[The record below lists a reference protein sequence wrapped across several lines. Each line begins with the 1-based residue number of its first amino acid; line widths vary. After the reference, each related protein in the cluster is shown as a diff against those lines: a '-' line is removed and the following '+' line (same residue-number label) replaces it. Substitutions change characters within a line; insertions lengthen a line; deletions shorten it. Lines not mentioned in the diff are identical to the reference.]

1 MYYFECN
8 WLLRMQLK
16 VLSLEEFTFLLS
28 QVKERSDFWD
38 CLEVKQFHNFSHAI
52 DSCELQ
58 VSSNYSENVA
68 TVFSMFIDIEYA
80 CNNTYVH

>member
-28 QVKERSDFWD
+28 QGKERSDFWD
-38 CLEVKQFHNFSHAI
+38 CLEVKQFHNFSHVI

-58 VSSNYSENVA
+58 VSSNYSENFA
-68 TVFSMFIDIEYA
+68 TVFSMFVDIEYT